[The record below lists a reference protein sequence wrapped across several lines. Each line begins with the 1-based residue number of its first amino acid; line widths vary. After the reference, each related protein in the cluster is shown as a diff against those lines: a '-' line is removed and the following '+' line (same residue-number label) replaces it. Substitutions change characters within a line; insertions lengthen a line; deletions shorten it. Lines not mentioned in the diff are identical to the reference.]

1 MCIYLLDGCFQGT
14 YNRISNQNLSETA
27 QNPARFFE
35 KNTLA
40 HSVKVMPCY
49 MRKKD
54 GKLRKHC
61 GLSSTYVI
69 IQTMSRHVEE
79 RGKTSLQ
86 CPSCGQQLEIVL
98 VICNTP

>member
-1 MCIYLLDGCFQGT
+1 MDAFKARN
-14 YNRISNQNLSETA
+14 NRISNQSLSQTA
-27 QNPARFFE
+27 QNTARFFE

-40 HSVKVMPCY
+40 HSVKAMSGY

-61 GLSSTYVI
+61 GHSQTYMI

-86 CPSCGQQLEIVL
+86 CPSCGQRLEIVV
-98 VICNTP
+98 VIRNAP

>member
-1 MCIYLLDGCFQGT
+1 MDAFKARN
-14 YNRISNQNLSETA
+14 NRISNRNLSETA
-27 QNPARFFE
+27 QNPARFFK

-40 HSVKVMPCY
+40 HSVKAVPGY

-61 GLSSTYVI
+61 GHSQHIDYL
-69 IQTMSRHVEE
+69 MSRHVEE

-86 CPSCGQQLEIVL
+86 CPSCGSPVRDRSHS
-98 VICNTP
+98 